1 MKTKIIIPIFILL
14 VAFLSCSKDN
24 GVEPESIKS
33 AIKGEITLTGEWP
46 VTPEDVRIV
55 AAKKFPLTSID
66 DLDFGESIPDGV
78 DTYSYTYYLKH
89 GEYQMVGV
97 AWREQGGSWA
107 LTSVCGLYFVDGDS
121 LNPGGVIIPTETSIV
136 EGIDM
141 AVDRS
146 KARRTSTSEVTGTAT
161 FYGAWPDSFT
171 SAIVMASIKDPL
183 SESFSILD
191 LSYSAPITSGTE
203 TFEYAVGVAPGLYK
217 SQGVIFLKENEPIT
231 LDDIYYTQN
240 IGGLVI
246 QDLDIGNGE
255 IVEGPDFDLQL
266 SPITSAITGTIQFS
280 GEWPETA
287 EEIRIVASTAFPPSL
302 EEMIVGEELPAD
314 VELYNY
320 RFDLRPD
327 TYKIVGVVW
336 RAAGTQFDL
345 LSVCG
350 VYFAGTDT
358 LAPSEVV
365 IPNDT
370 SLIQDINIRVNRS
383 KARVITDSRITG
395 SITFD
400 GDWPTDITDMRL
412 IATTRFSLF
421 PLELPSL
428 FDLSFSETMPV
439 GVESIDYVIK
449 AFPATY
455 VATGVIFFREGQT
468 LSINDILYSAE
479 VNGLA
484 IEDYT
489 VERDSTV
496 IGPNFEIE
504 F

>member
-1 MKTKIIIPIFILL
+1 MKLRILYPIFLLL
-14 VAFLSCSKDN
+14 VLLLSCSFDH
-24 GVEPESIKS
+24 GLEPVKS
-33 AIKGEITLTGEWP
+33 AIKGEIVFTGEWP
-46 VTPEDVRIV
+46 APPLEVRIV
-55 AAKKFPLTSID
+55 SATKFPPAKID
-66 DLDFGESIPDGV
+66 DLDLGESIPDDV
-78 DTYSYTYYLKH
+78 DSYSYTYYLKP
-89 GEYQMVGV
+89 GEYKMVGV
-97 AWREQGGSWA
+97 AWREAGGSWEF
-107 LTSVCGLYFVDGDS
+107 TSVCGLYFTDGDS
-121 LNPGGVIIPTETSIV
+121 LNPGVVTVPTDTSIV
-136 EGIDM
+136 RGIDM

-146 KARRTSTSEVTGTAT
+146 RARRASTSEITGTVN

-171 SAIVMASIKDPL
+171 SAIVMASPKDPL
-183 SESFSILD
+183 LESFSVLD
-191 LSYSAPITSGTE
+191 MSYSAPIARGTE
-203 TFEYAVGVAPGLYK
+203 ELEYAIQVASGLYK
-217 SQGVIFLKENEPIT
+217 AQGVIFFKGNAPIVM
-231 LDDIYYTQN
+231 DDLYFTQN

-246 QDLDIGNGE
+246 EDLDVGDNE
-255 IVEGPDFDLQL
+255 TVEGPDFNLEIG
-266 SPITSAITGTIQFS
+266 PINSAITGTIQFT

-287 EEIRIVASTAFPPSL
+287 EEIRIVASTVFPPAM
-302 EEMIVGEELPAD
+302 EDMIVGEELPAD
-314 VELYNY
+314 AGLYSY

-336 RAAGTQFDL
+336 RAEGTQFDL

-358 LAPSEVV
+358 LAPSTVV

-395 SITFD
+395 SITFT
-400 GDWPTDITDMRL
+400 GEWPADITEMRV

-428 FDLSFSETMPV
+428 FDLSFSGIMPT
-439 GVESIDYVIK
+439 GVDSIHYVIK

-479 VNGLA
+479 VNGLDMS
-484 IEDYT
+484 EYS
-489 VERDSTV
+489 VEKDSTV
-496 IGPNFEIE
+496 TGPDFEIE